1 MKLFEVDEKTKEQE
15 KNRPKFTMHLLKNI
29 YRGVKIPWGRYILAA
44 LVGVIFYA
52 ITGGNATNTAKI
64 ASGDF
69 SDIGVIVRYVV
80 MTLLSLGTVAAGI
93 MLDYASYTLNAREK
107 SKLWKKI
114 LKLPSEFFD
123 RESPNRV
130 ISRVTVDSD
139 VVSVPFGMVTII
151 LVLVA
156 YIASIIASAGEIMKI
171 PMAKWLLAG
180 MAGMVILTI
189 ISIFITILAGFQ
201 ISNRLAA
208 FTSYL
213 SERLADFG
221 LIKASCAE
229 EKELEEAYRLIDNRY
244 KADMLG
250 ATATVLNTMSTYVV
264 QLMVYIGC
272 FGLGWTY
279 YQKGGITGG
288 HVFIQFNSYAT
299 GISAL
304 LAILS
309 IVIAAFGTGAG
320 QATVFAKLYDEPEED
335 NLSGEAMPGEMQDI
349 RLDNVAFS
357 YDGKR
362 NVLDQISCTIPKGQV
377 TALVG
382 ANGSGKSTLIKIIDR
397 LYANPD
403 GDMYIGEEKAVDVNL
418 ASWREK
424 ISIVSQNASLFSG
437 TIRSNICYGL
447 TDVDEAKLAKVCT
460 LAGVDEILAKHEEG
474 LDFEVGLGGCKLS
487 GGEQQRVSIAR
498 AMMKDA
504 EYLILDEATA
514 NLDTRTAKEVQKN
527 IDELM
532 KGKTVICI
540 AHNYDMIKK
549 ADQILVLEAGKMI
562 DCGSN
567 EELLG
572 RCEFYKQ
579 LYAAGFEV

>member
-1 MKLFEVDEKTKEQE
+1 MKLFEVDDKTKAQE

-29 YRGVKIPWGRYILAA
+29 YRGVKIPWGRYFLAA
-44 LVGVIFYA
+44 IVGVIFYA
-52 ITGGNATNTAKI
+52 VSGSNATNTAKI

-69 SDIGVIVRYVV
+69 SDIGVIVRYAV
-80 MTLLSLGTVAAGI
+80 MTILSLGTVAAGI
-93 MLDYASYTLNAREK
+93 MLDYTNYTLNTREK
-107 SKLWKKI
+107 SRLWRKI
-114 LKLPSEFFD
+114 LRLPTEFFD
-123 RESPNRV
+123 KESPNRV
-130 ISRVTVDSD
+130 ISRITVDSD
-139 VVSVPFGMVTII
+139 VVFLPFTMVTII

-156 YIASIIASAGEIMKI
+156 YIASIIASAGEIMKM

-180 MAGMVILTI
+180 MVCMVVLTV
-189 ISIFITILAGFQ
+189 ISIFITVLAGFFV
-201 ISNRLAA
+201 SNRLAA
-208 FTSYL
+208 FTAFL

-229 EKELEEAYRLIDNRY
+229 EKELEQAYQLIENRY
-244 KADMLG
+244 KADMLA
-250 ATATVLNTMSTYVV
+250 ATATVLNNMSTYVV
-264 QLMVYIGC
+264 TFMVYIGC

-279 YQKGGITGG
+279 YQNGGIAGG
-288 HVFIQFNSYAT
+288 HIFIQFNSYAT
-299 GISAL
+299 SISGL

-309 IVIAAFGTGAG
+309 LVIAAFGTGAG
-320 QATVFAKLYDEPEED
+320 QATVFAKLFDEPEED
-335 NLSGEAMPGEMQDI
+335 NTSGEAMPDEMQDI
-349 RLDNVAFS
+349 RLDNIAFS

-397 LYANPD
+397 LYAKPD
-403 GDMYIGEEKAVDVNL
+403 GDMYIGEEKAADVNL

-424 ISIVSQNASLFSG
+424 IAIVSQNASLFSG

-447 TDVDEAKLAKVCT
+447 TNIDEAKLAKVCT

-540 AHNYDMIKK
+540 AHNYEMIKK
-549 ADQILVLEAGKMI
+549 ADQIIVLEAGKMI

>member
-1 MKLFEVDEKTKEQE
+1 MKLFEVDEKTKRQE
-15 KNRPKFTMHLLKNI
+15 ENRPKFTLHLLKNI
-29 YRGVKIPWGRYILAA
+29 YRGVKIPWGRYFLAA
-44 LVGVIFYA
+44 FVGVIFYA
-52 ITGGNATNTAKI
+52 ISGGNATNTAKI

-69 SDIGVIVRYVV
+69 SDVGVIIRYAV
-80 MTLLSLGTVAAGI
+80 MTVLSLGTVAAGI
-93 MLDYASYTLNAREK
+93 MLDYTNYTLNTREK
-107 SKLWKKI
+107 SRLWRKI
-114 LKLPSEFFD
+114 LKLPTEFFD

-130 ISRVTVDSD
+130 ISRITVDSD
-139 VVSVPFGMVTII
+139 VVYLPFTMVTII

-156 YIASIIASAGEIMKI
+156 YIASIIASAGEIMKM

-180 MAGMVILTI
+180 MVCMVILTV
-189 ISIFITILAGFQ
+189 ISIFITVLAGFLV
-201 ISNRLAA
+201 SNRLAA
-208 FTSYL
+208 FTAFL

-221 LIKASCAE
+221 LINASCAE
-229 EKELEEAYRLIDNRY
+229 EKELKQADQLIENRY
-244 KADMLG
+244 KADMLA

-279 YQKGGITGG
+279 YQNGGISGG
-288 HVFIQFNSYAT
+288 HIFIQFNSYA
-299 GISAL
+299 GSISGL

-309 IVIAAFGTGAG
+309 LVIAAFGTGAG
-320 QATVFAKLYDEPEED
+320 QATIFAKLFDEPEED
-335 NLSGEAMPGEMQDI
+335 NESGKDMPDEMQDI

-362 NVLDQISCTIPKGQV
+362 KVLDQINCTIPKGQV

-397 LYANPD
+397 LYAKPD
-403 GDMYIGEEKAVDVNL
+403 GDIYIGEERAADVNL

-424 ISIVSQNASLFSG
+424 LAIVSQNASLFSG

-447 TDVDEAKLAKVCT
+447 TDIDEAKLTKVCT

-498 AMMKDA
+498 AMMKDT

-549 ADQILVLEAGKMI
+549 ADQIIVLEAGRII
-562 DCGSN
+562 DSGCH